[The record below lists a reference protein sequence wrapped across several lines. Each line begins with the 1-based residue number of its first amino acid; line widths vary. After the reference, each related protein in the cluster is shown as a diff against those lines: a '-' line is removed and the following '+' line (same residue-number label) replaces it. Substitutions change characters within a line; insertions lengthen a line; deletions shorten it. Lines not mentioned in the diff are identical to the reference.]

1 MDYES
6 LVKLTGAMPWFDLP
20 LLVQAF
26 DDRRESIRVQLSR
39 WIKQGKVVGLRR
51 GMYSLSDTYR
61 RAPLVPAALA
71 NQLYRPSYLS
81 GLWALGFH
89 DMIPERVV
97 WLTNVTPRVPRRFEN
112 PFGVFDYRNIK
123 QDCIFGYEA
132 ATHGG
137 QEILVA
143 EPEKA
148 LLDHWHLTAGEWTA
162 ERIEEMR
169 YQNVALVG
177 AERLNLYAQ
186 RFRSP
191 RLDRAVRTFGI
202 ASQKGQGLVPEFSGG
217 VRRVPNSE
225 FADLCRS
232 PDISIVTDE
241 PIQKSHDGK
250 RLGQRLG
257 ITYNHAPE
265 KFFPVVLD
273 RAGFVHEKDKHVTVG
288 RVKRCGALG
297 VA

>member
-1 MDYES
+1 MYMDYDS

-26 DDRRESIRVQLSR
+26 DDQREGIRVQLSR

-51 GMYSLSDTYR
+51 GMYTLPDTYR
-61 RAPLVPAALA
+61 RATLTPAAMA
-71 NQLYRPSYLS
+71 NQLYSPSYLS

-97 WLTNVTPRVPRRFEN
+97 WLTSVTPRVPRRFEN

-123 QDCIFGYEA
+123 QDCFFGSRTV
-132 ATHGG
+132 THGG

-148 LLDHWHLTAGEWTA
+148 LLDHWHLTAGEWTE

-169 YQNVALVG
+169 YQHVDRVSKAKLKS
-177 AERLNLYAQ
+177 YAD

-191 RLDRAVRTFGI
+191 RLARAVDRWLKL
-202 ASQKGQGLVPEFSGG
+202 AAEAEKGT
-217 VRRVPNSE
+217 
-225 FADLCRS
+225 
-232 PDISIVTDE
+232 VT
-241 PIQKSHDGK
+241 
-250 RLGQRLG
+250 L
-257 ITYNHAPE
+257 
-265 KFFPVVLD
+265 
-273 RAGFVHEKDKHVTVG
+273 
-288 RVKRCGALG
+288 
-297 VA
+297 